1 MRELLSNHREKMA
14 KLQKAKATPFLY
26 FPGKDVP
33 NLVLNRKDP
42 LSPRISRI
50 VARSSQQA
58 NTTLP

>member
-1 MRELLSNHREKMA
+1 MRELLSTHREKTA

-42 LSPRISRI
+42 LWRISRI

-58 NTTLP
+58 NATFP